1 MRLLFF
7 AATAALLTATL
18 SPAAAAQ
25 SPTSSSDGR
34 ITKNEVVTGIISEI
48 ERRIFGDYFG
58 LDLYEEDYGHE
69 QKKGKGKGK
78 GKNKGLPPG
87 LAKRDSLPPGLQK
100 QLDERG
106 SLPPGLAKRDL
117 PSDLES
123 SLPRRVSEQFI
134 IVDDD
139 IVLVERATGV
149 VLDVMEKVLVDGKK
163 RQDRTK
169 E

>member
-34 ITKNEVVTGIISEI
+34 ITSDEVVAGIISEI
-48 ERRIFGDYFG
+48 ERRLIGDYFG

-69 QKKGKGKGK
+69 KKKGKGKGK
-78 GKNKGLPPG
+78 GKGKSNELPPG

-117 PSDLES
+117 PPDLEY
-123 SLPRRVSEQFI
+123 SLPRRVSEQFV
-134 IVDDD
+134 IVDND
-139 IVLVERATGV
+139 ILLVERATGV
-149 VLDVMEKVLVDGKK
+149 VLDILVNAVTGG
-163 RQDRTK
+163 QGRTDN
-169 E
+169 

>member
-7 AATAALLTATL
+7 AATAALLAATL
-18 SPAAAAQ
+18 SPAAAQ
-25 SPTSSSDGR
+25 SPTYSSDGQ

-69 QKKGKGKGK
+69 KKGKGK

-117 PSDLES
+117 PPDLES

>member
-34 ITKNEVVTGIISEI
+34 ITSDEVVAGIISEI
-48 ERRIFGDYFG
+48 EHRIFGEYFG
-58 LDLYEEDYGHE
+58 LDQIEQDYG
-69 QKKGKGKGK
+69 QGKKKGKGKK
-78 GKNKGLPPG
+78 KGLPPG
-87 LAKRDSLPPGLQK
+87 LAKRGSLPPGLQK
-100 QLDERG
+100 QLDANG

-117 PSDLES
+117 PSDLQY
-123 SLPRRVSEQFI
+123 SLPWRATEQFI

-139 IVLVERATGV
+139 VLLVERATGV
-149 VLDVMEKVLVDGKK
+149 VLDIIENVLVDGQR
-163 RQDRTK
+163 RQHRTDN
-169 E
+169 

>member
-1 MRLLFF
+1 MRQLFF
-7 AATAALLTATL
+7 AATAALLAATL
-18 SPAAAAQ
+18 SPATAQ
-25 SPTSSSDGR
+25 SPTYSSDGQ

-58 LDLYEEDYGHE
+58 LDLSEEDYG
-69 QKKGKGKGK
+69 QGKKKGKGKGK

-117 PSDLES
+117 PPDLEY
-123 SLPRRVSEQFI
+123 SLPRRIGEQFV

-139 IVLVERATGV
+139 VLLVERATGV
-149 VLDVMEKVLVDGKK
+149 VLDIIENALVDGKR
-163 RQDRTK
+163 RQGRTDN
-169 E
+169 